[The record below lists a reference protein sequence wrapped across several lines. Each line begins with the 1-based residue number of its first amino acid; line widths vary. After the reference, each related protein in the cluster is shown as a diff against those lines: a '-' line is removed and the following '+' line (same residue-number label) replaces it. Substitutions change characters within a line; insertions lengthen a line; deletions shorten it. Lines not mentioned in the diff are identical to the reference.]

1 MAGLLDYLTGLNP
14 SDLAQRLVAAPPV
27 NTAASVSM
35 RQPGVV
41 DYLTGNDAAASPWGV
56 LYQTPPDRSA
66 AAAREA
72 AAYGMSS
79 IFLPQSD
86 PFGDPSKF
94 TAGPAPDPT
103 PAAGGFG
110 KGAVPFGFAGPGSM
124 ALNAGGLEPKPPMAP
139 AAAPAVPALPT
150 RAPTDASSVNRRS
163 GAAAQPDDVVN
174 VGDYRMP
181 VYGVRPEVDQPR
193 AAATAAAPVAPFS
206 IGGVGA
212 SDGRLMK
219 GVRGFLGNMQSGPI
233 GALLGGLGA
242 VATGQETD
250 PSSIASGKLNATAQ
264 ALISKGASPVEV
276 QAAINNP
283 ALMSQLISQYY
294 SKDKWKVVQVG
305 ENGMGQKTFMQQNE
319 VDGTLRPISGV
330 AGSGQ
335 SDAPQAITGPDGK
348 TIQIPPGVDP
358 KTFIKRVSETAADAA
373 TGKTTEAQAKAS
385 NFAARMQ
392 QAEGILG
399 GLQDQGRSFWQKAAG
414 SVPMVGNYMQSTEY
428 QRYKQAASAFITAM
442 LRQESGAAISQSEFD
457 RYEKELFP
465 QPGDDA
471 SVVKQ
476 KASMRSAA
484 IEQMSRS
491 AGPGFKGP
499 APSGT
504 VNVGGRAVNWSVN

>member
-14 SDLAQRLVAAPPV
+14 ADLAQRLVAAPPA
-27 NTAASVSM
+27 NAAASIPLK
-35 RQPGVV
+35 QPGVI
-41 DYLTGNDAAASPWGV
+41 DYLTGNDASASPWGV
-56 LYQTPPDRSA
+56 LYQSPPDRSA
-66 AAAREA
+66 STAREA
-72 AAYGMSS
+72 ATYGMSS
-79 IFLPQSD
+79 IFLPQAD

-94 TAGPAPDPT
+94 TAGPAPASAPPT
-103 PAAGGFG
+103 TGFG
-110 KGAVPFGFAGPGSM
+110 KGTVPFGFAGPGSM
-124 ALNAGGLEPKPPMAP
+124 AITAGELGQKPV
-139 AAAPAVPALPT
+139 AAPAVPA
-150 RAPTDASSVNRRS
+150 ASAVSASSPTDASSVNRQS
-163 GAAAQPDDVVN
+163 GAAALPDDVVN
-174 VGDYRMP
+174 VGNYRMP
-181 VYGVRPEVDQPR
+181 VYGERPEVEQPR

-206 IGGVGA
+206 IGG

-233 GALLGGLGA
+233 GAILGGLGA

-319 VDGTLRPISGV
+319 VDGTLRPIQAHS
-330 AGSGQ
+330 AGGSENVG
-335 SDAPQAITGPDGK
+335 PQTITGPDGK
-348 TIQIPPGVDP
+348 QIQIPPGVDP
-358 KTFIKRVSETAADAA
+358 KTFIKRVSETSADAA
-373 TGKTTEAQAKAS
+373 MGKTTEAQAKAS

-392 QAEGILG
+392 KAEGILG
-399 GLQDQGRSFWQKAAG
+399 GLQDQGRSFWQRAAG

-499 APSGT
+499 SPSGT
-504 VNVGGRAVNWSVN
+504 VNVGGKAVNWSVN

>member
-14 SDLAQRLVAAPPV
+14 ADLAQRLVAAPPA
-27 NTAASVSM
+27 NAAASVSM
-35 RQPGVV
+35 KPPGVV

-56 LYQTPPDRSA
+56 LYRSPPDRSA
-66 AAAREA
+66 EAAREA
-72 AAYGMSS
+72 AAYGLSS
-79 IFLPQSD
+79 IFLPQAD

-94 TAGPAPDPT
+94 TAGPATVSAPPT
-103 PAAGGFG
+103 AGFG
-110 KGAVPFGFAGPGSM
+110 KGALPFGFAGPGSM
-124 ALNAGGLEPKPPMAP
+124 AINASELGSKPVAP
-139 AAAPAVPALPT
+139 AAAPAASEAAS
-150 RAPTDASSVNRRS
+150 APTDASSVNRQS
-163 GAAAQPDDVVN
+163 GAAAQPDNVVN
-174 VGDYRMP
+174 VGSYRMP
-181 VYGVRPEVDQPR
+181 VYGERPEVEQPR
-193 AAATAAAPVAPFS
+193 AAATAAPPVAPFS
-206 IGGVGA
+206 IGGMGA

-233 GALLGGLGA
+233 GAILGGLGA

-319 VDGTLRPISGV
+319 VDGTLRPIQAPG
-330 AGSGQ
+330 AGGSENAG
-335 SDAPQAITGPDGK
+335 PQTITGPDGK
-348 TIQIPPGVDP
+348 QIQIPPGVDP
-358 KTFIKRVSETAADAA
+358 KTFIKRVSETSADAA
-373 TGKTTEAQAKAS
+373 MGKTTEAQAKAS

-504 VNVGGRAVNWSVN
+504 VNVGGKAVNWSVN